1 MGGSSHRRFV
11 IWCAP
16 RANASA
22 SRSRTRAGARALAV
36 VELDA
41 AELRQPDGLAARPVR
56 EVRRAVLRPRL
67 RRPRLRERLEDRR
80 AAAVDVGRHLRAH
93 GLGLGLGLRLLE
105 PRAVEDAAPVREERL
120 DEVEAVVVEQHDEPR
135 LARALVAAVG
145 PQRRQDVARQQR
157 RRVRVLDER
166 RDAALEPVR
175 VDGVDVE
182 RRRAV
187 RARGARGA
195 RGVVAHARQQL
206 AVARGLDAPR
216 RVVVLLLRVDLVDV
230 LRLVVALVLVED
242 HRHAHLLVEA
252 AGVVAAGAAGAGA
265 AGVEVGHALAT
276 RDERRE
282 PLVGHARAQQPLEL
296 RVAVG
301 VADAVALED
310 VQRLLGRAGEHVA
323 RRVAQGR
330 AHVGEDRLVRR
341 AGLLGPRPVAA
352 VGAVLAAVA
361 APPPLLRRQVLRVA
375 APPLLAARPGAPR
388 ALVAVRRA
396 AAADLVAHALR
407 AHAPPERL
415 DLARRLVGAPPRLP
429 VRLEHEVRVRA
440 VLVLPVAGELLG
452 HGFPA
457 LFACML
463 PSAA

>member
-1 MGGSSHRRFV
+1 M
-11 IWCAP
+11 
-16 RANASA
+16 
-22 SRSRTRAGARALAV
+22 
-36 VELDA
+36 
-41 AELRQPDGLAARPVR
+41 
-56 EVRRAVLRPRL
+56 
-67 RRPRLRERLEDRR
+67 
-80 AAAVDVGRHLRAH
+80 
-93 GLGLGLGLRLLE
+93 
-105 PRAVEDAAPVREERL
+105 
-120 DEVEAVVVEQHDEPR
+120 
-135 LARALVAAVG
+135 
-145 PQRRQDVARQQR
+145 
-157 RRVRVLDER
+157 
-166 RDAALEPVR
+166 
-175 VDGVDVE
+175 
-182 RRRAV
+182 
-187 RARGARGA
+187 
-195 RGVVAHARQQL
+195 
-206 AVARGLDAPR
+206 
-216 RVVVLLLRVDLVDV
+216 DLVDV

-252 AGVVAAGAAGAGA
+252 AGVVAAGAGA
-265 AGVEVGHALAT
+265 AGVEVGHALAP

-341 AGLLGPRPVAA
+341 AGLLGPRPVTAA
-352 VGAVLAAVA
+352 VGAVGAVVAAVV

-463 PSAA
+463 PSAM